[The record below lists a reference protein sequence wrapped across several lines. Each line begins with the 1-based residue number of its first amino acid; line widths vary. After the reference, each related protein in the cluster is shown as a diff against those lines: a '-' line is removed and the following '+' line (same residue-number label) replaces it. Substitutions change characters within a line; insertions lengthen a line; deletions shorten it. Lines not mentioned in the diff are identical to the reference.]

1 MSSIG
6 YATSKDW
13 LDIMKN
19 RSKLRMHELIERLG
33 LRAKWSQNKRG
44 KTNFESALV
53 RDLVTDMGDVVAT
66 VPKES
71 DELVKFLSAEGSL
84 KEQVESLMQKHGPAI
99 WGRVGDR
106 EHLISVG
113 EPGVEEGL
121 YPRDLYF
128 ESEEDREQIR
138 ILLHWWLGMK
148 AINVIL
154 ARDRLDRERKKKEE
168 SRRARLEMEVPQ
180 EVMNSSFIPLAPSAG
195 GPMMAPLNT
204 NIPPHSLAEHPRHV
218 QLYKAETTSR
228 GSPIS
233 VAVNT
238 PPESSESPVVP
249 ARGIVGSGDANHY
262 PAAVHVNSAQ
272 SSQAQSIVEGVWN
285 RLAEVGLNGSRNGSM
300 SSQAATGTPSWPTA
314 NVGTQPVGPR
324 RASLATEIT
333 PQAAAVLPAADGT
346 AATGIRQLG
355 AEISQLA
362 SDLTPQAIATN
373 GNSAVPAVSAEA
385 TRNSVPYPGLDVE
398 TLYALRA
405 YIYEEK
411 TEVEWDEDALLRH
424 LETTWRDGV
433 RSDYNR
439 MLENVPAFI
448 ARERAFL
455 TWIELKRHLADLQRA
470 GTRWGEEGTTAP
482 EIERRIE
489 QHRTLMGATR
499 EIIRSYQDITQVA
512 GAGADHDEL
521 LRQALVVLAGNKY
534 AVELQWKSVEF
545 VGLMQWLGTA
555 LEGYEKEQEGETV
568 YFFR

>member
-1 MSSIG
+1 MGSIG

-53 RDLVTDMGDVVAT
+53 RDLVTDMGDIVAT

-71 DELVKFLSAEGSL
+71 DDLVKFLSAEKSL
-84 KEQVESLMQKHGPAI
+84 NEQVEGLLQKHGSAI

-113 EPGVEEGL
+113 EPGVEEEL

-128 ESEEDREQIR
+128 EEEQDREQIR

-168 SRRARLEMEVPQ
+168 NKRARIEMEVPL
-180 EVMNSSFIPLAPSAG
+180 EGASSAFVPLAPNSGA
-195 GPMMAPLNT
+195 PAPLNT
-204 NIPPHSLAEHPRHV
+204 NIPPVPLAEHPRHV

-233 VAVNT
+233 VAVST
-238 PPESSESPVVP
+238 PPESSQSPIGP
-249 ARGIVGSGDANHY
+249 GQGQLGGANASHFS
-262 PAAVHVNSAQ
+262 AANPSSSHP
-272 SSQAQSIVEGVWN
+272 SQAQSVVDGVWN
-285 RLAEVGLNGSRNGSM
+285 RLAEVGINGSRNGSM
-300 SSQAATGTPSWPTA
+300 SSQAAIGTPSWPA
-314 NVGTQPVGPR
+314 VNAGTHPVVPR
-324 RASLATEIT
+324 RASLAAEVSS
-333 PQAAAVLPAADGT
+333 QPAPVATIST
-346 AATGIRQLG
+346 AGIRQLG
-355 AEISQLA
+355 AEISQLV
-362 SDLTPQAIATN
+362 SDLTPQATATN
-373 GNSAVPAVSAEA
+373 GHSAVPPDAQRKA
-385 TRNSVPYPGLDVE
+385 TAYPGLDVE
-398 TLYALRA
+398 TLYALRE
-405 YIYEEK
+405 YIYQEK
-411 TEVEWDEDALLRH
+411 TEVDWEEEALLRR
-424 LETTWRDGV
+424 LETQWRDGV
-433 RSDYNR
+433 RTDHNR

-489 QHRTLMGATR
+489 QHRTLMSATR
-499 EIIRSYQDITQVA
+499 EIIRSFEDIAQVA

-534 AVELQWKSVEF
+534 AVELQWKNVEF
-545 VGLMQWLGTA
+545 VGLMQWLAGA
-555 LEGYEKEQEGETV
+555 LESYEKEQEGDTV
-568 YFFR
+568 YYFS